1 MFTTITTVTY
11 VIEGHTMQHNIKRR
25 NGVRTNTYGAPSR
38 MIGLRLPND
47 EYIEVQKMA
56 KEQDRSIA
64 SLARICMRLGIEQL
78 KKGA

>member
-1 MFTTITTVTY
+1 
-11 VIEGHTMQHNIKRR
+11 MQHNIKCR
-25 NGVRTNTYGAPSR
+25 NGVQTSTIGAPSR